1 MAVCQLMEPLRR
13 SRSRADSTCAATG
26 HYEPVYLGAN
36 SSSKA
41 AQTYIEYLQQLVSD
55 GNKAPDYAHV
65 RTPGLQLHW

>member
-1 MAVCQLMEPLRR
+1 MAVRQLTMPLHRT
-13 SRSRADSTCAATG
+13 RSRADSTCAATG
-26 HYEPVYLGAN
+26 HYEPAYLGAN

-65 RTPGLQLHW
+65 RTPVKKAAW